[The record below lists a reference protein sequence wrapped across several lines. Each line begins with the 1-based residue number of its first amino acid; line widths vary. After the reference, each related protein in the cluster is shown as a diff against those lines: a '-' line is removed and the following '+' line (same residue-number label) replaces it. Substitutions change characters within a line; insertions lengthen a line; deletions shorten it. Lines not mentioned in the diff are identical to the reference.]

1 VVGCQYYKSL
11 VLEDMVKLLEDR
23 GSSEFRGRQLER
35 IATVPGIERPLLADS
50 RSGRALGEK
59 I

>member
-1 VVGCQYYKSL
+1 
-11 VLEDMVKLLEDR
+11 VKLLEDR